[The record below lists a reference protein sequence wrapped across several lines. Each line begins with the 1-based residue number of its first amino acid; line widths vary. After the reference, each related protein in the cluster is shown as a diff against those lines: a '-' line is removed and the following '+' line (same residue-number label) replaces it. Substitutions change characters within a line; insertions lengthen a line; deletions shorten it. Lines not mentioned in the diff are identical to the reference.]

1 MNIVGNKT
9 KLKRKLRTF
18 INKGLSTSL
27 FRNKEWTKGARIDI
41 HSFGDGSDVE
51 GSYIYFL
58 DNVSSL
64 EELNQGLEELSPF
77 ADDALE
83 VSRNMTVHDF
93 CDFKLSLPFG
103 RRGVSHVMPK
113 NFLPI
118 LLPSLILKGMIL
130 SEKFAA
136 PLGTTLVRM
145 LEVELEQNS
154 DKAKALLEEIEKM
167 EK

>member
-83 VSRNMTVHDF
+83 VTKSMSERDF
-93 CDFKLSLPFG
+93 CDFKLALPAERDGKDGHMPEQFVSL
-103 RRGVSHVMPK
+103 
-113 NFLPI
+113 
-118 LLPSLILKGMIL
+118 LLPTRLLKAMFL
-130 SEKFAA
+130 SQKAAA
-136 PLGTTLVRM
+136 PLGTTLIRM